1 MRRLLVLLV
10 LLALGAGAPVA
21 AQAQEPCRD
30 KIFNDWYKDGKV
42 ASTYP
47 LSCYRDALKHIPPDV
62 GVYSSL
68 GDDIRLALQAAV
80 NRGHGQKVPDQVGGT
95 QLASSTNPTTTTTST
110 PTTKRRP
117 TDTAPTSPDPGNVPH
132 TSQTRT
138 TSIAPA
144 SSSSSGPPLPVLVL
158 GGVAVALVAAG
169 GIGLG
174 VRRFRRGF

>member
-1 MRRLLVLLV
+1 MRRLIV
-10 LLALGAGAPVA
+10 LLALLGLAVGAPAGA
-21 AQAQEPCRD
+21 QAKEPCRD
-30 KIFNDWYKDGKV
+30 RIFNDWYKDGKV

-80 NRGHGQKVPDQVGGT
+80 NRSHGQKVPDQIGNS
-95 QLASSTNPTTTTTST
+95 QLTSSTGATST
-110 PTTKRRP
+110 TKHR
-117 TDTAPTSPDPGNVPH
+117 TKDSAPTSPDPGQMTTKSP
-132 TSQTRT
+132 TKT
-138 TSIAPA
+138 TSIATT

-174 VRRFRRGF
+174 VRRFRRGSV

>member
-1 MRRLLVLLV
+1 
-10 LLALGAGAPVA
+10 
-21 AQAQEPCRD
+21 EPCRD
-30 KIFNDWYKDGKV
+30 EIFNDWYKDGKV

-80 NRGHGQKVPDQVGGT
+80 NRSHGQKVPTQVGNS
-95 QLASSTNPTTTTTST
+95 QLTSSSGPTST
-110 PTTKRRP
+110 TKHRP
-117 TDTAPTSPDPGNVPH
+117 KDTAPTSPDP
-132 TSQTRT
+132 SQTTT
-138 TSIAPA
+138 TSPTKTTAIAPA

-169 GIGLG
+169 GIGL
-174 VRRFRRGF
+174 